1 MFVVYLF
8 ETPLFQACQY
18 IDLLFWGRKNKNLP
32 LHPFHV
38 WCCMCYISTEMRC
51 SRSNVFVCVCVWL
64 VNADAPPHP
73 HPFVTLL
80 LISSRRK
87 PYFGLSVSSVQ
98 PRRHRSRS
106 PRFPCWSNRQI
117 IRRSNTGSSLLLY
130 VYTIRPPFFCP
141 PSFISFSLSEVILTK
156 RWLWLISPRWF
167 LLIFFRWMF

>member
-1 MFVVYLF
+1 MFTFLKLLCFRPVNILIYCFGEEKIKIFPFILSMSGA
-8 ETPLFQACQY
+8 ACVTYQQKCAAAA
-18 IDLLFWGRKNKNLP
+18 LMSL
-32 LHPFHV
+32 
-38 WCCMCYISTEMRC
+38 
-51 SRSNVFVCVCVWL
+51 CVCVWL